1 RRILFKLVDLERN
14 LEVIRLVSRYKRGLY
29 GLYDR
34 LWSNAVLDVIGFLD
48 LAAASRFIHRIP
60 HLIRDLVGVEYRLAL
75 GVLSGTTH
83 RLYKRSF
90 APRESCSV
98 RIEDRNERNFRHVE
112 ALAQ

>member
-1 RRILFKLVDLERN
+1 GRSTIFKLSLAQIPQPVADLRRLFEFHILCGGAHIDLELADRFPELFRRILFKLVDLERN

-60 HLIRDLVGVEYRLAL
+60 H
-75 GVLSGTTH
+75 
-83 RLYKRSF
+83 
-90 APRESCSV
+90 
-98 RIEDRNERNFRHVE
+98 
-112 ALAQ
+112 